1 MLLSRERKLASLAL
15 ATLLL
20 MPPSC
25 RLPRSAARRLMGPEP
40 ARRSHASRPSPQAPL
55 VRRLGDRGARAA
67 GPSSPPRS
75 PPRGPRHLRAGAEHA
90 DFYRALDAAALD
102 PLPELPLR
110 PALQAILAQCA
121 VAHGEAFATQMA
133 ALDPRS
139 SSRCSARSGAKIVET
154 CVSSRIQGSS
164 TWVELPCAFRMQLH
178 LPVSATTYAPAT
190 LFCLE
195 RQCRGRQRDL
205 GRHTSES

>member
-1 MLLSRERKLASLAL
+1 MNTYAAIKRRALSAHGAPVSTIRYMWVGARHTGAAAANFVKRVRPA
-15 ATLLL
+15 
-20 MPPSC
+20 
-25 RLPRSAARRLMGPEP
+25 RDRAARRADISSAEP
-40 ARRSHASRPSPQAPL
+40 RLSAASRTSGGVGATAAAPAGVAGHPRAVRRSARRGLRSADGRARPRAP
-55 VRRLGDRGARAA
+55 
-67 GPSSPPRS
+67 
-75 PPRGPRHLRAGAEHA
+75 RAGAA
-90 DFYRALDAAALD
+90 RVRA
-102 PLPELPLR
+102 
-110 PALQAILAQCA
+110 
-121 VAHGEAFATQMA
+121 
-133 ALDPRS
+133 
-139 SSRCSARSGAKIVET
+139 AKIVET